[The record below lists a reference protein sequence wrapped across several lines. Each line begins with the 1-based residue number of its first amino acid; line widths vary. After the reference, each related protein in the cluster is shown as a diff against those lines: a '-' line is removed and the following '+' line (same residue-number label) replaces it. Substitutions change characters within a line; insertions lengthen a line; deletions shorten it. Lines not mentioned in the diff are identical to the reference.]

1 MKKHKKSYLLIVLV
15 IMLIAIAVGYAAFSQ
30 SLKISGTAKAV
41 GEWDV
46 HFETAEINDQS
57 TDDQKTCT
65 ATVNTDK
72 TEVTVNVQLSY
83 PGDGHTITTTIKNNG
98 TIPAKLTGFTVKD
111 KDGNAISNDY
121 LEIITPNLATDGTE
135 KIEANQTC
143 AYEFGVK
150 WKTDAPTTSTTIDQ
164 TVEFTIA
171 FNYEQA
177 TDEVTVNPSHNA
189 HT

>member
-30 SLKISGTAKAV
+30 SLKITGTAKAV

-46 HFETAEINDQS
+46 HFETAKINDQS
-57 TDDQKTCT
+57 TEDAKVCS

-98 TIPAKLTGFTVKD
+98 TIPAKLTGFTVKG
-111 KDGNAISNDY
+111 KDGKAISDDY
-121 LEIITPNLATDGTE
+121 LEIITPTLATDGSE

-143 AYEFGVK
+143 TYAFGVK
-150 WKTDAPTTSTTIDQ
+150 WKSDAPTTSTTINQ
-164 TVEFTIA
+164 TVEFTIEL
-171 FNYEQA
+171 NYEQA